1 MWLPK
6 VYRRILIWRLR
17 YISNRNFVFILAGI
31 VGAIA
36 GLAAVT
42 LKTSVHWINHL
53 LTGGFQLKTGD
64 SYYVIYPTIGLLI
77 TYLIARYIFKE
88 KRGNGVSS
96 IIYAIS
102 KGSSRMKRRVMLS
115 RLVTSIFTVGFGG
128 SVGLEAPIVITGS
141 AIGANIGS
149 EAHLHYRQ
157 RTLMIGCGAAGAI
170 SAIFDSPIAGV
181 IFAIEVILSEVNIN
195 KFIPLLIASV
205 SGAIVSLILLQEESL
220 FHFELTEAFAA
231 SDVPYYI
238 GLGFFCGLVA
248 LYFTRTHYYIDHKME
263 LIDSRIKRVL
273 IAGAGLGVLIYL
285 FPPMY
290 GEGYN
295 SIKTLITDGGASIL
309 NRSPFFDQESNPWF
323 IVAFLAALI
332 FIKAIAA
339 SLTIGSGG
347 SGGIFA
353 PSLFIGGVSG
363 FLFARVMTL
372 TGLGNVSTTNFA
384 LVGMCGVMT
393 GVLHAP
399 LTGIFL
405 IAEITDGYTLFVPLM
420 IVSAIAY
427 ITIYYFEPHSVYTK
441 HLIEKGDLIQGNHDR
456 QLLSLLKMKNMIDR
470 DFVTIHHESTL
481 GELVQVVKKCT
492 RNIFPVINSEGNLI
506 GIIYLDDIRQL
517 MFNESKYPLVLV
529 KTFMRP
535 PKEIIQIDDTMLTVM
550 AKFEKSNSW
559 NLPVINDDIY
569 VGFISKSTVFD
580 AYRHRLIK
588 QAKED

>member
-1 MWLPK
+1 MWLHK
-6 VYRRILIWRLR
+6 VYRRLLVWRLR
-17 YISNRNFVFILAGI
+17 YISNRNFVLILAGV

-42 LKTSVHWINHL
+42 LKTSVHWINHF
-53 LTGGFQLKTGD
+53 LTGGFHLKTGHF
-64 SYYVIYPTIGLLI
+64 YYVLFPTVGLLL
-77 TYLIARYIFKE
+77 TYIAARFIFKE
-88 KRGNGVSS
+88 KLGHGVTSV
-96 IIYAIS
+96 IYAIS
-102 KGSSRMKRRVMLS
+102 KGSSRMKRRMMLS
-115 RLVTSIFTVGFGG
+115 RLVTSTLTVGFGG
-128 SVGLEAPIVITGS
+128 SVGLEAPIVLTGS
-141 AIGANIGS
+141 AIGANVGN

-157 RTLMIGCGAAGAI
+157 RTLMIGCGSAGAV

-205 SGAIVSLILLQEESL
+205 SGSIVSMILLQEESL
-220 FHFELTEAFAA
+220 FRFELTDAFTA

-248 LYFTRTHYYIDHKME
+248 LYFTRTHYYLENKIQQVESSWKRI
-263 LIDSRIKRVL
+263 LIGGI
-273 IAGAGLGVLIYL
+273 GLGILIYL

-295 SIKTLITDGGASIL
+295 SIKMLITDGGASIL
-309 NRSPFFDQESNPWF
+309 NRSPFFEQESNPWF
-323 IVAFLAALI
+323 VVTFLASLI
-332 FIKAIAA
+332 VIKAVAS

-347 SGGIFA
+347 SGGVFA
-353 PSLFIGGVSG
+353 PSLFIGGISG
-363 FLFARVMTL
+363 FLFARMMSL
-372 TGLGNVSTTNFA
+372 TNIGNVSTTNFA
-384 LVGMCGVMT
+384 LVGMCGVMS

-427 ITIYYFEPHSVYTK
+427 ITIYYFEPHSIYTK
-441 HLIEKGDLIQGNHDR
+441 HLIEKGDLIQGNHDK
-456 QLLSLLKMKNMIDR
+456 QLLSLLRIKHMIER
-470 DFVTIHHESTL
+470 DFVTIHPESSL
-481 GELVQVVKKCT
+481 GELVQEVKKCK
-492 RNIFPVINSEGNLI
+492 RNIFPVVNSGCNLI

-529 KTFMRP
+529 KTIMRP
-535 PKEIIQIDDTMLTVM
+535 PKEIIQVDDDMLTVM
-550 AKFEKSNSW
+550 SKFEKSNSW
-559 NLPVINDDIY
+559 NLPVANNDVYI
-569 VGFISKSTVFD
+569 GFISKSTIFD

-588 QAKED
+588 QAKDD